1 MSETTVKKKKSSI
14 DMTKGPIAGPMIRFI
29 LPLIGS
35 SIFQQLYNT
44 VDFLY
49 VGNVLTK
56 TSAAAV
62 GASSTLIS
70 MTIGLFSGI
79 SVGTSVVAAQAIGAH
94 DTEKGEKVIHTSV
107 KFGII
112 GGLTVMLLL
121 ELLAEDRKTDKSAY
135 KNYKND
141 DGDDPAYRKTA
152 FFNFFSFGYHRI
164 RK

>member
-1 MSETTVKKKKSSI
+1 MSEEAVKKKKNKAI
-14 DMTKGPIAGPMIRFI
+14 DMTTGPIVGPMIRFI
-29 LPLIGS
+29 LPLIGT

-44 VDFLY
+44 VDFLF

-94 DTEKGEKVIHTSV
+94 DKERGEKVIHSSV

-112 GGLTVMLLL
+112 GGLTV
-121 ELLAEDRKTDKSAY
+121 LALGEIFAPQILTILRT
-135 KNYKND
+135 
-141 DGDDPAYRKTA
+141 PV
-152 FFNFFSFGYHRI
+152 
-164 RK
+164 